1 MAEHRSKGHRP
12 VKCEAAEGGGASAP
26 HLRGLGLLD
35 IILARRQGAD
45 HVAGG
50 LVEVSSLVFAV
61 RRLRIDSP
69 RNSMR

>member
-1 MAEHRSKGHRP
+1 MAEHRSKGRRL

-26 HLRGLGLLD
+26 HLRGLRPLD

-45 HVAGG
+45 HVAGM
-50 LVEVSSLVFAV
+50 LVGVSSLLFAV

-69 RNSMR
+69 RSSMR